1 MYAVMKTGGKQYKV
15 CKDDVIRVEKL
26 DAQPGDTI
34 EFKEITLVENDGGL
48 TVGSPFVNGATVT
61 AKIVRHGKNRK
72 QVVFFYRHK
81 TTHKRKKGHR
91 QNHTELKIESIT
103 LEA

>member
-15 CKDDVIRVEKL
+15 CPEDIIKVEKL
-26 DAQPGDTI
+26 DVEPGDKLEI
-34 EFKEITLVENDGGL
+34 KEVTLLEKDGELLFGK
-48 TVGSPFVNGATVT
+48 PYVNGASIKAEVL
-61 AKIVRHGKNRK
+61 RHGKNRK

-81 TTHKRKKGHR
+81 TTYKRKKGHR
-91 QNHTELKIESIT
+91 QNHTEIKINSIQ